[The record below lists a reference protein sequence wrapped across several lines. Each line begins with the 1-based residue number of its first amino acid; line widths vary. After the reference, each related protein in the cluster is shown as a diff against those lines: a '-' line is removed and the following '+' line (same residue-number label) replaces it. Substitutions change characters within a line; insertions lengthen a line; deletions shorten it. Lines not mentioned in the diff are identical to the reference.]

1 MRNQDSGPGAIT
13 LAPAGTPA
21 EAPAAPPEPAA
32 PDLGFKLP
40 GVGGPARA
48 QRGAVPPAASA
59 RNGGPRLEVEPAPV
73 APVTDTSARDLAI
86 GGAVFLVL
94 MIVFFFARNVF
105 TQHLVV
111 RRVAPSAAGSA
122 GWLLFAGL
130 SFPSAALLLALINPG
145 KYLTLAIAGPLL
157 LVGIAGLAGAVL
169 VGRR

>member
-1 MRNQDSGPGAIT
+1 MRNQDSGPAPIVLAQAET
-13 LAPAGTPA
+13 PAPA
-21 EAPAAPPEPAA
+21 EPAA

-40 GVGGPARA
+40 GVGGPTPPP
-48 QRGAVPPAASA
+48 RGAAPPASA
-59 RNGGPRLEVEPAPV
+59 KNGAPRLEVQPAPV

-86 GGAVFLVL
+86 GAAVFLVL
-94 MIVFFFARNVF
+94 MVVFFFARNAF

-111 RRVAPSAAGSA
+111 RRVAPSKAGSA

-130 SFPSAALLLALINPG
+130 SFLSAAALLALINAG

-157 LVGIAGLAGAVL
+157 LVGIAGLVGAAL

>member
-1 MRNQDSGPGAIT
+1 MRNQDSGPGAIA
-13 LAPAGTPA
+13 LAQAGTPA
-21 EAPAAPPEPAA
+21 EVPAAPPEPAA

-40 GVGGPARA
+40 GVGGAAPA
-48 QRGAVPPAASA
+48 QRGAAPPAAA
-59 RNGGPRLEVEPAPV
+59 AKNGASRLEVQPAPV
-73 APVTDTSARDLAI
+73 APVADTSARDLAI
-86 GGAVFLVL
+86 GAGVFLVL
-94 MIVFFFARNVF
+94 MVVFFFARNAF

-130 SFPSAALLLALINPG
+130 AFLSTAALLALINAG

-157 LVGIAGLAGAVL
+157 LVGLAALAGAAL

>member
-1 MRNQDSGPGAIT
+1 MRNQDSGPAPMV
-13 LAPAGTPA
+13 LAQADTPTPA
-21 EAPAAPPEPAA
+21 EPGA

-40 GVGGPARA
+40 GVGGPTPAP
-48 QRGAVPPAASA
+48 RGAAPPAVSA
-59 RNGGPRLEVEPAPV
+59 KNGAPQLEVQPAPV
-73 APVTDTSARDLAI
+73 APVTDTSARDLAL
-86 GGAVFLVL
+86 GAGVFLVL
-94 MIVFFFARNVF
+94 MVVFFFARNAF

-130 SFPSAALLLALINPG
+130 SFLSAAALLALINAG

-157 LVGIAGLAGAVL
+157 LVGLAGLVGAAL